1 MEDYQIRYI
10 NEYNE
15 LKERYQK
22 LCQIIFKYEQDKLDF
37 KPNCPIHLLKQQA
50 RHMKMYLEDLEKRS
64 LYEGVT
70 L

>member
-37 KPNCPIHLLKQQA
+37 KLNCPIYLLKQQA
-50 RHMKMYLEDLEKRS
+50 RHMKMYLEDLEIRS

>member
-37 KPNCPIHLLKQQA
+37 KLNCPIHLLKQQA